1 MTLELEMSLD
11 NSAFFNEDASEPAR
25 NAEIARIF
33 RHLAEKIEN
42 AWEVEDGHGYA
53 VMDMNGNKVGQLKIE
68 GD

>member
-1 MTLELEMSLD
+1 MTLKLTMSLD

-42 AWEVEDGHGYA
+42 
-53 VMDMNGNKVGQLKIE
+53 GNKVGRLRIE